1 MMSCI
6 DVDADDSAIWARM
19 KTCSHLAKTLCQD
32 RIGTAMEE
40 SEGLGITFNWHASDE
55 TLRRSLK
62 EFNSHLLIQ
71 GSTATLTNNFKI
83 VGHEGKSN

>member
-1 MMSCI
+1 
-6 DVDADDSAIWARM
+6 
-19 KTCSHLAKTLCQD
+19 
-32 RIGTAMEE
+32 MEE
-40 SEGLGITFNWHASDE
+40 SEGLGIAFNWHASDE
-55 TLRRSLK
+55 ALRRSLK